1 MGWGQPKIHKPFF
14 AKNIVLRRG
23 SPLLCRCFGQEIAW
37 SLWEWEWEWY
47 ALHSRPL
54 VSVQY
59 TFLYF
64 SFCKEYILKACCARC
79 WELVGW
85 GWVLQGRRLSA
96 LLPKYLP
103 AVVIVHICRIQASVA
118 LQKNVFNLPEWTW
131 GPPWH
136 CQAPLGH
143 PSCWQLAESL
153 LSTLPYVLPTPCNGI
168 SITQWKKALVQK
180 SWYIY
185 IYRYIQTITLS
196 RTPPTGSTRPC
207 NDISPVIAWMIDKG
221 NGLRFWVI

>member
-14 AKNIVLRRG
+14 AENIVLRRG

-37 SLWEWEWEWY
+37 SLWEWEWY

-103 AVVIVHICRIQASVA
+103 AVVILHIYMQNTSICCFAKECLQLTGMNVRASLTLSGTAWTSLMLAVGRITVVNPA
-118 LQKNVFNLPEWTW
+118 LCAPNTLQRYFNYSME
-131 GPPWH
+131 
-136 CQAPLGH
+136 
-143 PSCWQLAESL
+143 ESFSAKML
-153 LSTLPYVLPTPCNGI
+153 I
-168 SITQWKKALVQK
+168 
-180 SWYIY
+180 
-185 IYRYIQTITLS
+185 YIQTITLS

>member
-14 AKNIVLRRG
+14 AENIVLRRG

-103 AVVIVHICRIQASVA
+103 AVVIVYAEYKHLLLCKRMSSTYRNEREGLLDIVRHRLDIPHVGSWQNHCCQPCPMCSQHLAT
-118 LQKNVFNLPEWTW
+118 VF
-131 GPPWH
+131 
-136 CQAPLGH
+136 
-143 PSCWQLAESL
+143 QLL
-153 LSTLPYVLPTPCNGI
+153 NGR
-168 SITQWKKALVQK
+168 KL
-180 SWYIY
+180 
-185 IYRYIQTITLS
+185 
-196 RTPPTGSTRPC
+196 
-207 NDISPVIAWMIDKG
+207 
-221 NGLRFWVI
+221 